1 MKLLYVVLCL
11 CALAVG
17 VRGETLTINY
27 KDIPHDFQDQTACDS
42 VSENHVVSD
51 TGRDWDSRIS
61 CDSSPS
67 IPPYDK
73 LIPVWLTPEDY
84 ATLRLVLRWHR
95 WHAADTSWG
104 YWVRGDKNG
113 WSTLESTI
121 HIDTLPDSVCTHG
134 RAK

>member
-84 ATLRLVLRWHR
+84 ATFMFILRNHQILPP
-95 WHAADTSWG
+95 D
-104 YWVRGDKNG
+104 
-113 WSTLESTI
+113 STI
-121 HIDTLPDSVCTHG
+121 VDPNQMYWDDLIPHPPYMRRPDSVCTHG